1 MFISI
6 AGKIW
11 GKIQFCGT
19 SLGVSFW
26 RSHCHFQGT
35 ETEVRERSGTRRFTE
50 GMWKVGFWVR
60 GEAGVVDDT
69 YRGSGG

>member
-19 SLGVSFW
+19 SLVVSFW
-26 RSHCHFQGT
+26 RSHCRCHFQGT
-35 ETEVRERSGTRRFTE
+35 ETKVRERSSTRRFTE
-50 GMWKVGFWVR
+50 GIWKVGFWVT
-60 GEAGVVDDT
+60 GEVEGIDDT
-69 YRGSGG
+69 YRG